1 MNPILV
7 LAAATARELSRLRGC
22 LSDERPTESSA
33 SFLIQGHLGGS
44 SIGLVETGIGRKRL
58 ADRLDEAVD
67 RFHCGRI
74 LLVGICGGIDPTLK
88 TGQSVIPGWVSDPT
102 GDLRIPIP
110 WDAWPELARLQR
122 NSQDSIGIGGDL
134 VSATRMLSAEEKQK
148 LHALRPGVHAVDLES
163 LAFGRFCQGQ
173 GLPWAVLKTIADPAG
188 MELPGARGIALLR
201 LPGDL
206 PPEAKVSDRFY
217 PFQNAVEEAIENNT
231 RAVLSLFG
239 GNG

>member
-22 LSDERPTESSA
+22 LSDERPFEPSV
-33 SFLIQGHLGGS
+33 SFLIQGSLGGS
-44 SIGLVETGIGRKRL
+44 PIGLVETGIGGKRL
-58 ADRLDEAVD
+58 ADRLDESVD

-74 LLVGICGGIDPTLK
+74 LLLGICGGIDPNLK
-88 TGQSVIPGWVSDPT
+88 TSQSIVPGWVSDPT
-102 GDLRIPIP
+102 GDLRLPVP
-110 WDAWPELARLQR
+110 SDAWPELARLQKD
-122 NSQDSIGIGGDL
+122 SQDSIEIGGDL
-134 VSATRMLSAEEKQK
+134 ASATRMLSAEEKQK

-163 LAFGRFCQGQ
+163 LPFGRFCQGR
-173 GLPWAVLKTIADPAG
+173 GIPWAVLKTIADPAG
-188 MELPGARGIALLR
+188 MELPGTREMALLR